1 MFSAAAHGCRL
12 FVLIENRMIIII
24 RRVIRLY
31 LIQIFACIAIA
42 LAIYFPGLDL
52 ALAFL
57 FCLVV
62 GAEAVMFKGD
72 SRKSCLITI
81 LIWQAPGL
89 VLSLM
94 SISPAGMWG
103 EANYGFFVLQFWYTP
118 IVPLLSCLSGYAIQ
132 GKPIYYYLLLG
143 TPVLMGLYYYLAA
156 LLDRGGQV
164 NWPHNHKRSQRT

>member
-1 MFSAAAHGCRL
+1 
-12 FVLIENRMIIII
+12 MIRILKPI
-24 RRVIRLY
+24 IRLY
-31 LIQIFACIAIA
+31 SIQLFACMAVA

-62 GAEAVMFKGD
+62 GAEAVMYKGN
-72 SRKSCLITI
+72 SWRSI
-81 LIWQAPGL
+81 LIIVLAWQLPGM

-118 IVPLLSCLSGYAIQ
+118 IVPLLSCLSGYVVQ

-143 TPVLMGLYYYLAA
+143 TPMLMGLYYCLAA
-156 LLDRGGQV
+156 SLGRGAEV
-164 NWPHNHKRSQRT
+164 KPAL